1 MNWSSMVIDQCLF
14 GYEDGHRLLASSM
27 QLGEEQSDLTELSD
41 LAPGVVFSGS
51 NGYWTGIPAP
61 KIGRYALMRTWPAPE
76 MPRPGCVWTHALLLE
91 PSVLEN
97 LSDLSALSRLFSR
110 PNNHLDQNR
119 YKEKLILENTFTE
132 SPFQWS
138 TNANRVLQDLLVAL
152 YDLGQVSVPVTA
164 PEEADAPLFALWS
177 QQWPRLRRNFR
188 FQTAVT
194 REQRPAS
201 SGKLDVYLQLEE
213 DIDMNS
219 RPVNADWVK
228 AAADDVIQGPKGK
241 LRLFLWRYGADV
253 RRQRGSF
260 RPLVNIELLRHRYKS
275 DTGSKLLKLVTDAF
289 PDRNDA
295 IAIKQ
300 DIVDGILIPRA
311 QLDVLSFV
319 LARGDN
325 VVFPSP
331 SKAGISRLAKIWPD
345 RPQDLLELAERTADS
360 EDELGRS
367 VFESIAGAVPTEEF
381 WSLTKSY
388 PRVQD
393 RMVTARPE
401 LLGSDSALN
410 LDNRALVAFIN
421 IVAPDNPVGLRLVPK
436 VLSRD
441 DSRLAK
447 SLIDRHPQEVALEVI
462 SALNSTEITVGSAWL
477 EELIQRPDILL
488 NPEVFGRIKKT
499 SLLFDL
505 AERLGWLS
513 EPMISAGTQPWTCA
527 LAKAKNDLPAEKY
540 ETLEAFLI
548 GLALACGGDGGR
560 QLLEQF
566 FAEVHDLI
574 LKARLPW
581 RAFNILSPNLPDV
594 GWIRSWDMGLRLRLA
609 VARSYVQ
616 NDYPSESYAALS
628 KSENVRSM
636 LAEVASE
643 IIGGERLAQA
653 ASRF

>member
-1 MNWSSMVIDQCLF
+1 MDIDQCLF

-27 QLGEEQSDLTELSD
+27 PLGEELSDLTELSD
-41 LAPGVVFSGS
+41 LAPGVVFTGS

-91 PSVLEN
+91 PSILEN
-97 LSDLSALSRLFSR
+97 LSDLSVLSQLFIR
-110 PNNHLDQNR
+110 PSSHLDQNQYR
-119 YKEKLILENTFTE
+119 EQLTLENVLTE
-132 SPFQWS
+132 SPIQWT
-138 TNANRVLQDLLVAL
+138 TNANRLLQDLLVAL
-152 YDLGQVSVPVTA
+152 YGLGQVSVPVIA
-164 PEEADAPLFALWS
+164 PEEADATLFALWS

-194 REQRPAS
+194 RDQRPTS

-213 DIDMNS
+213 DSNMHP
-219 RPVNADWVK
+219 RPANADWVK

-241 LRLFLWRYGADV
+241 LRPFLWRYGADV

-260 RPLVNIELLRHRYKS
+260 RPIVNIELLRHRYKP
-275 DTGSKLLKLVTDAF
+275 DTGSKLLKLITDAF

-295 IAIKQ
+295 IALKQ
-300 DIVDGILIPRA
+300 DIVDGVLIPRA
-311 QLDVLSFV
+311 QLDVLGFV
-319 LARGDN
+319 LAHGDN
-325 VVFPSP
+325 AVFPSP
-331 SKAGISRLAKIWPD
+331 SKVGISRLANLWPD
-345 RPQDLLELAERTADS
+345 RTQDLLELAERTASS
-360 EDELGRS
+360 EDELGKS
-367 VFESIAGAVPTEEF
+367 VFDSIASAVPMEEF
-381 WSLTKSY
+381 WSWTKPY
-388 PRVQD
+388 PRVQE
-393 RMVTARPE
+393 RMVAARPE
-401 LLGSDSALN
+401 LLGSEAALH

-421 IVAPDNPVGLRLVPK
+421 VVALDNPVGLSLVPK

-441 DSRLAK
+441 DSHLAR
-447 SLIDRHPQEVALEVI
+447 SLIDRHPHEAALEVI
-462 SALNSTEITVGSAWL
+462 AALNNTSSTIGAAWL
-477 EELIQRPDILL
+477 KELIQRPDILL
-488 NPEVFGRIKKT
+488 TPAVFGSIMKT

-505 AERLGWLS
+505 SERLGWLS
-513 EPMISAGTQPWTCA
+513 ESVISAGTQPWTTA
-527 LAKAKNDLPAEKY
+527 LAKAKNDLPADKY

-581 RAFNILSPNLPDV
+581 RAIKILSPNLPDV
-594 GWIRSWDMGLRLRLA
+594 GWVRSWDMGLRLRLA
-609 VARSYVQ
+609 VASTYVQ
-616 NDYPSESYAALS
+616 NDYPPESYAALS
-628 KSENVRSM
+628 KSDNVRSM

-643 IIGGERLAQA
+643 IIGGERLARA